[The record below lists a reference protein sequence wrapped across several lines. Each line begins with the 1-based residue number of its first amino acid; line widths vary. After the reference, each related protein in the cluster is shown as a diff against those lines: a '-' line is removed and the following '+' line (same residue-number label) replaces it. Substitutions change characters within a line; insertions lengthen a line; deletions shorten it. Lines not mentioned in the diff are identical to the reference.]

1 MRGMAIK
8 IDRRDLA
15 EKNGVRPS
23 RTDAPVRTQ
32 PRCRSFR
39 IWRMVQWTARLPR
52 RDRLPRDLGS
62 LNRIAARL
70 RFIAPGFSNRAMTL
84 QSSATAAA
92 ATAGGFAAVRRA
104 KSWWSG
110 RRAASTLPTPRR
122 TPAASIRRDP
132 APAGASAP
140 ARRSPRCRPSHA
152 RGPRCQPSSTQKLLF
167 AFSVSSKWHLRL
179 ACSVRKAIV
188 CISLSNKLSNLL
200 YQNFLELLLLLLSS
214 KLPDFLSS
222 SFQSY
227 SLVCC

>member
-1 MRGMAIK
+1 MCTGPPQ
-8 IDRRDLA
+8 LA
-15 EKNGVRPS
+15 RAVLQEKNGVRPS

-39 IWRMVQWTARLPR
+39 IWRMAQWTARLPR

-70 RFIAPGFSNRAMTL
+70 RFIARGFSNRAMTL
-84 QSSATAAA
+84 QSSAT

-110 RRAASTLPTPRR
+110 RRAASTLPTPRW

-200 YQNFLELLLLLLSS
+200 YQKFLELLLLLLSS